1 MTKKD
6 LFRIT
11 IKIISVYSVIFT
23 FLSLLE
29 NYISIIY
36 NQFYS
41 ITTLWVIMYTLF
53 NVFVFSILF
62 FKTDKIISFL
72 RLDKGFDSDNIS
84 LEKLDTESVIKI
96 ASVIVGF
103 LLIIENISEFASHMF
118 YSFKYSVEPKLHIDN
133 SYTKEDYL
141 RWTVC
146 GLQILIGYLI
156 ILNTGKIS
164 KWLNKSK

>member
-11 IKIISVYSVIFT
+11 LKLIAIYSLILTVLEIISTYVTIVF
-23 FLSLLE
+23 
-29 NYISIIY
+29 

-41 ITTLWVIMYTLF
+41 ITTLWVFLYTLF
-53 NVFVFSILF
+53 YVIFFTVLF
-62 FKTDKIISFL
+62 FKTDKIISLL

-96 ASVIVGF
+96 ASVIVGV
-103 LLIIENISEFASHMF
+103 LLVIENLSEFASHMF

-156 ILNTGKIS
+156 ILNTDKIS
-164 KWLNKSK
+164 KWLSKSK